1 MWTRSSIQWIAL
13 TLQTVKSKKLQRIHV
28 CQATALPEDI
38 GEVICREWQDLDR
51 TLVQFWI
58 SHSIR
63 PRVTYVVGKGGKDLR
78 DHVPN
83 LLPELT
89 RRGLVDL
96 V

>member
-1 MWTRSSIQWIAL
+1 MWTRSSAQWIIT
-13 TLQTVKSKKLQRIHV
+13 TLQTVESKNLQRINICQAIVLPKEIEEMV
-28 CQATALPEDI
+28 CQ
-38 GEVICREWQDLDR
+38 EWHDLDR
-51 TLVQFWI
+51 LLVQFWT

-63 PRVTYVVGKGGKDLR
+63 PEVTYVAQKGGEDLR
-78 DHVPN
+78 DHAPS